1 MKLTWFWRMTK
12 RPPHQ
17 AGRLPAIPSGVRLT
31 RQPVM
36 SKDEAEFYNLLRLA
50 VRDQYLVLAQVPIWC
65 LVELS
70 WTNEAAYRELM
81 SKLALK
87 RVDFV
92 LAHPG
97 TLAVEKVVE
106 LQQPGDPL
114 RREERNRL
122 LEAVF
127 QQTGI
132 QHICVPAR
140 SGYTLPDLATLLGLD
155 PLE

>member
-12 RPPHQ
+12 RRTRPE
-17 AGRLPAIPSGVRLT
+17 RLPVIPSGVHLT
-31 RQPVM
+31 RQPLM
-36 SKDEAEFYNLLRLA
+36 SKHEAEFYNLLRLA
-50 VRDQYLVLAQVPIWC
+50 VGDQYLVLAQVPIWC
-65 LVELS
+65 LVELR

-106 LQQPGDPL
+106 LQSAGDPL
-114 RREERNRL
+114 KREERNRL
-122 LEAVF
+122 LDAVF

-132 QHICVPAR
+132 QHIRVPAR
-140 SGYTLPDLATLLGLD
+140 SGYTLPDLADLLGLD